1 MREMEWFIGQLVE
14 YGTNFFMISSLKF
27 EANMDFVI
35 EHWIGYEAKWLMSG
49 LAMYEE
55 KELAGR

>member
-1 MREMEWFIGQLVE
+1 MREMEGLIGQLVE

-35 EHWIGYEAKWLMSG
+35 EHWIGYEAKWLMS
-49 LAMYEE
+49 
-55 KELAGR
+55 